1 MTRSD
6 RTPGPACVA
15 RTPGPAA
22 AVVAAAAAVVTMIVA
37 TTAAAWAQAS
47 TTVATSTAPPGD
59 PDPLNAGGIV
69 FLGVSAIVFGG
80 ALLLYLRHRRPR
92 VRS

>member
-1 MTRSD
+1 MTQFR
-6 RTPGPACVA
+6 RPACVA
-15 RTPGPAA
+15 RTPRP
-22 AVVAAAAAVVTMIVA
+22 AAAAVTAASVVVTTLVA
-37 TTAAAWAQAS
+37 TTTAAWSQAA

-69 FLGVSAIVFGG
+69 FLGVSAVVFGG